1 MAIVL
6 ENTQSKGQAW
16 TSTKTGEPACLIT
29 ISCSV
34 HAVKT
39 MSRRDRTPGARLAD
53 TKRRF
58 NGLLNFQKN
67 CILECLSNEPDRFV
81 RGRGG
86 ARRFTVELR
95 KRFSHPRD
103 CAAEPIS
110 REVIA
115 LRLSTA

>member
-1 MAIVL
+1 VAIVL

-16 TSTKTGEPACLIT
+16 TWTKTGEPACLIT

-81 RGRGG
+81 RGRGAHVG
-86 ARRFTVELR
+86 
-95 KRFSHPRD
+95 
-103 CAAEPIS
+103 S
-110 REVIA
+110 RSNCGNDLA
-115 LRLSTA
+115 TPATAPPNR